1 MPISSKRIFKLFQ
14 YLVRK
19 MTQMVQMMILCA
31 ILNNQVQQLVLL
43 DIKNILSKWIPMKFI
58 VDLIFSLLLPYLL
71 IQQLLVENVTKG
83 KKNLALNGIKL
94 NLPIIFYRKT
104 NSKLKKSIFKKLNL
118 IVLRILSIVQHYTQ
132 MKFSVKDT
140 NMKHSKSSKN
150 KSQK

>member
-132 MKFSVKDT
+132 MKFSGKDT
-140 NMKHSKSSKN
+140 NMKP
-150 KSQK
+150 

>member
-14 YLVRK
+14 YRVRK

-43 DIKNILSKWIPMKFI
+43 DIKNILNKWIPMKFI
-58 VDLIFSLLLPYLL
+58 ADLIFSLLLPYLL
-71 IQQLLVENVTKG
+71 TQQLQVANATKG
-83 KKNLALNGIKL
+83 RKNLVLNGIKL

-140 NMKHSKSSKN
+140 NMKP
-150 KSQK
+150 

>member
-43 DIKNILSKWIPMKFI
+43 DTKNILSKWIPMKFI

-118 IVLRILSIVQHYTQ
+118 IVLRILSIVQHYIQ

-140 NMKHSKSSKN
+140 NMKP
-150 KSQK
+150 

>member
-140 NMKHSKSSKN
+140 NMKP
-150 KSQK
+150 

>member
-43 DIKNILSKWIPMKFI
+43 DTKNILSKWIPMKFI

-94 NLPIIFYRKT
+94 NLPIIFNRKT
-104 NSKLKKSIFKKLNL
+104 NSKLKKLIFKKLNL

-140 NMKHSKSSKN
+140 NMKP
-150 KSQK
+150 

>member
-104 NSKLKKSIFKKLNL
+104 NSKLKKLIFKKLNL

-140 NMKHSKSSKN
+140 NMKP
-150 KSQK
+150 

>member
-43 DIKNILSKWIPMKFI
+43 DIKNILNKWIPMKFI

-83 KKNLALNGIKL
+83 KKNLVLNGIKL
-94 NLPIIFYRKT
+94 NLLIIFYRKT

-140 NMKHSKSSKN
+140 NMKP
-150 KSQK
+150 

>member
-71 IQQLLVENVTKG
+71 IQQLLVENETKG
-83 KKNLALNGIKL
+83 KKNLVLNGIKL
-94 NLPIIFYRKT
+94 NLPIIFHRKT
-104 NSKLKKSIFKKLNL
+104 NSKLKKLIFKKLNL
-118 IVLRILSIVQHYTQ
+118 IVLRILNIVQHYTQ

-140 NMKHSKSSKN
+140 NMKP
-150 KSQK
+150 

>member
-43 DIKNILSKWIPMKFI
+43 DTKNILSKWIPMKFI

-71 IQQLLVENVTKG
+71 IQQLLVENVIKG
-83 KKNLALNGIKL
+83 KKNLVLNGIKL
-94 NLPIIFYRKT
+94 NLLIIFYRKT

-140 NMKHSKSSKN
+140 NMKP
-150 KSQK
+150 

>member
-1 MPISSKRIFKLFQ
+1 MPISSKRTFKLFQ

-43 DIKNILSKWIPMKFI
+43 DTKNILSKWIPMKFI

-71 IQQLLVENVTKG
+71 IQQLLVENVIKG
-83 KKNLALNGIKL
+83 KKNLVLNGIKL
-94 NLPIIFYRKT
+94 NLPIIFNRKT

-140 NMKHSKSSKN
+140 NMKP
-150 KSQK
+150 

>member
-1 MPISSKRIFKLFQ
+1 MPISSKRTFKLFQ

-43 DIKNILSKWIPMKFI
+43 DIKNILNKWIPMKFI

-140 NMKHSKSSKN
+140 NMKP
-150 KSQK
+150 

>member
-1 MPISSKRIFKLFQ
+1 MPISSKRTFKLFQ

-83 KKNLALNGIKL
+83 KKNLVLNGIKL
-94 NLPIIFYRKT
+94 NLLIIFYRKT

-118 IVLRILSIVQHYTQ
+118 IVLRILSIVQHYIQ

-140 NMKHSKSSKN
+140 NMKP
-150 KSQK
+150 

>member
-1 MPISSKRIFKLFQ
+1 MPISSKRTFKLFQ

-83 KKNLALNGIKL
+83 KKNLVLNGIKL
-94 NLPIIFYRKT
+94 NLLIIFYRKT

-140 NMKHSKSSKN
+140 NMKP
-150 KSQK
+150 

>member
-83 KKNLALNGIKL
+83 KKNLVLNGIKL
-94 NLPIIFYRKT
+94 NLLIIFYRKT

-140 NMKHSKSSKN
+140 NMKP
-150 KSQK
+150 

>member
-1 MPISSKRIFKLFQ
+1 MPISSKRTFKLFQ

-43 DIKNILSKWIPMKFI
+43 DTKNILSKWIPMKFI

-71 IQQLLVENVTKG
+71 TQQLLVENVTKG
-83 KKNLALNGIKL
+83 KKNLVLNGIKL
-94 NLPIIFYRKT
+94 NLLIIFYRKT

-140 NMKHSKSSKN
+140 NMKP
-150 KSQK
+150 

>member
-1 MPISSKRIFKLFQ
+1 MPISSKRTFKLFQ

-140 NMKHSKSSKN
+140 NMKP
-150 KSQK
+150 

>member
-43 DIKNILSKWIPMKFI
+43 DTKNILSKWIPMKFI

-140 NMKHSKSSKN
+140 NMKP
-150 KSQK
+150 

>member
-1 MPISSKRIFKLFQ
+1 MPISSKRTFKLFQ

-43 DIKNILSKWIPMKFI
+43 DTKNILSKWIPMKFI

-83 KKNLALNGIKL
+83 KKNLVLNGIKL

-140 NMKHSKSSKN
+140 NMKP
-150 KSQK
+150 

>member
-71 IQQLLVENVTKG
+71 TQQLLVENVTKG
-83 KKNLALNGIKL
+83 KKNLVLNGIKL
-94 NLPIIFYRKT
+94 NLLIIFYRKT

-140 NMKHSKSSKN
+140 NMKP
-150 KSQK
+150 

>member
-43 DIKNILSKWIPMKFI
+43 DTKNILSKWIPMKFI

-83 KKNLALNGIKL
+83 KKNLVLNGIKL

-140 NMKHSKSSKN
+140 NMKP
-150 KSQK
+150 

>member
-43 DIKNILSKWIPMKFI
+43 DIKNILNKWIPMKFI

-140 NMKHSKSSKN
+140 NMKP
-150 KSQK
+150 

>member
-43 DIKNILSKWIPMKFI
+43 DTKNILSKWIPMKFI

-83 KKNLALNGIKL
+83 KKNLVLNGIKL
-94 NLPIIFYRKT
+94 NLLIIFYRKT

-140 NMKHSKSSKN
+140 NMKP
-150 KSQK
+150 